1 MTRRRQQRIPK
12 LRFTKLRGIGWHV
25 SYRDPGTG
33 MPRRERFGQEQ
44 SEAEAKYHAWLV
56 EHLGVNHAK
65 AAGVPVET
73 VVPQAGRP
81 PVSVAQLVPGNLLS
95 VASQILKLDETR
107 TRKPGE
113 LRARGTIDPL
123 VAADRKTQLNDF
135 LNFMHEKYGR
145 GALARMRL
153 EDLMMA
159 DVEEFNRA
167 IVAKGLSA
175 SQVAKRLQIVKT
187 LIDRAGRPENGLQ
200 RLPWNW
206 DSRDVLHGKPTKKKT
221 LPSVAQLK
229 KILRACDARERAMV
243 WMAIGLG
250 FGQSDLAEIHVG
262 QIDVDSYDLRRG
274 KTGIERF
281 GATPPLVWNAI
292 REYLKRCPRKDG
304 EPLFTTRKGQPLAHG
319 KGDAVQQW
327 WYKLRKEI
335 DETPDTLPG
344 FYVLRHLGATEFG
357 SRPQCSIGDVKRW
370 LGHSASSHIAD
381 HYVKPVSP
389 ENRPVVEWVRKALL
403 SGQVDLR
410 EKPDRKRAKR
420 SGANRGESRRVE
432 LPDPA

>member
-1 MTRRRQQRIPK
+1 
-12 LRFTKLRGIGWHV
+12 
-25 SYRDPGTG
+25 
-33 MPRRERFGQEQ
+33 MPRRERFGPDKP
-44 SEAEAKYHAWLV
+44 EAEAKYHAWLV
-56 EHLGVNHAK
+56 KHLGVKQAR
-65 AAGVPVET
+65 AAGVPVEA
-73 VVPQAGRP
+73 VAPQPGQPTA
-81 PVSVAQLVPGNLLS
+81 SVAQLVPGNLLS

-113 LRARGTIDPL
+113 PRARGTIDQL
-123 VAADRKTQLNDF
+123 VAADRKTQLKDF
-135 LNFMHEKYGR
+135 LDFMHGKHGR

-153 EDLMMA
+153 EDLTMA

-167 IVAKGLSA
+167 VVAKGYSA
-175 SQVAKRLQIVKT
+175 SQVAKRLQIVKA

-206 DSRDVLHGKPTKKKT
+206 DSRDVLHGKPTKKKM

-229 KILRACDARERAMV
+229 KILRASDARERAMV

-262 QIDVDSYDLRRG
+262 QIDADSYDLRRG
-274 KTGIERF
+274 KTGIERY
-281 GATPPLVWNAI
+281 GATPPLVWTAI

-304 EPLFTTRKGQPLAHG
+304 EPLFTTKKGQPLTHG

-335 DETPDTLPG
+335 GETPETLPG

-357 SRPQCSIGDVKRW
+357 CRPQCSIDDVKRW
-370 LGHSASSHIAD
+370 LGHSASSHVAD
-381 HYVKPVSP
+381 HYMKPVSP
-389 ENRPVVEWVRKALL
+389 ENRLVVEWVRTALL
-403 SGQVDLR
+403 SGRVDLSD
-410 EKPDRKRAKR
+410 KPTRRTGASR
-420 SGANRGESRRVE
+420 GGSRNGAASG
-432 LPDPA
+432 PA